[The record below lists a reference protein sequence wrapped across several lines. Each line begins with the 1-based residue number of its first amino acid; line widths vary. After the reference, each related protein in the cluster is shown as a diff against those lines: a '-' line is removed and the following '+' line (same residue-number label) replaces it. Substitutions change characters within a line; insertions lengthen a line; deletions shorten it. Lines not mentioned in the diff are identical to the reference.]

1 VVGGNDKFMPI
12 GVSLKD
18 RRCMVVGG
26 GVFALGEVENLL
38 EYDAA
43 ITVVAP
49 KMHDKLEFHGKRGGV
64 TLEKREYRSPEAAG
78 YGLVVSASEDA
89 AVNRQVYRDAKE
101 AGVLINVVDDLPQC
115 DFIFPAVLRRDC
127 LTAAIST
134 DGKASFVSGHLQ
146 VVMDNIFPAHWERL
160 MRLAASFQG
169 RVESRWAD
177 DPVKKNVCYS
187 EFLEADWKKMLE
199 EMGDENLEEE
209 LTRMLEMPQ

>member
-1 VVGGNDKFMPI
+1 MSGNDKFMPI
-12 GVSLKD
+12 SISLKD

-26 GVFALGEVENLL
+26 GVFAVGEVENLL
-38 EYDAA
+38 EYAAA

-49 KMHDKLEFHGKRGGV
+49 KMHDKLEFHAKHGRV

-89 AVNRQVYRDAKE
+89 AVNVQVHRDARD
-101 AGVLINVVDDLPQC
+101 AGVLVNTVDDLPHC

-134 DGKASFVSGHLQ
+134 AGKAPFVSGHLQ
-146 VVMDNIFPAHWERL
+146 VVLDNIFPAHWERL
-160 MRLAASFQG
+160 MRFAASFQS

-177 DPVKKNVCYS
+177 DPARKNACYS

-199 EMGDENLEEE
+199 EMGDEQIEEE
-209 LTRMLEMPQ
+209 LTRMLEVPQ

>member
-1 VVGGNDKFMPI
+1 MGGNDKFMPI
-12 GVSLKD
+12 SVSLKD

-49 KMHDKLEFHGKRGGV
+49 KMHDKLEFHAKRGSV

-89 AVNRQVYRDAKE
+89 AVNRQVHRDAKE
-101 AGVLINVVDDLPQC
+101 AGVLINVVDDLPHC

-146 VVMDNIFPAHWERL
+146 VVLDNIFPAHWERL
-160 MRLAASFQG
+160 MSLAASFQSS
-169 RVESRWAD
+169 VKSRWAD
-177 DPVKKNVCYS
+177 DPAATNACYS

-199 EMGDENLEEE
+199 ELSDEQIEKE
-209 LTRMLEMPQ
+209 LTRMLEMSE

>member
-1 VVGGNDKFMPI
+1 MGGNDKFMPI
-12 GVSLKD
+12 SVSLKD

-26 GVFALGEVENLL
+26 GVSALREVEDLL

-49 KMHDKLEFHGKRGGV
+49 KMHDKLEFHAKRGSV

-89 AVNRQVYRDAKE
+89 AVNEPVHRDARD
-101 AGVLINVVDDLPQC
+101 AGVLVHVVDDLPHS

-134 DGKASFVSGHLQ
+134 DGKASFVSGHLR
-146 VVMDNIFPAHWERL
+146 VVLDNIFPAHWEHL
-160 MRLAASFQG
+160 MSLAASFQSS
-169 RVESRWAD
+169 VESRWAD
-177 DPVKKNVCYS
+177 DPAAKNACYS

-199 EMGDENLEEE
+199 ELSDEQIEKE
-209 LTRMLEMPQ
+209 LTRMLEMPE

>member
-1 VVGGNDKFMPI
+1 VGGSDKFMPI
-12 GVSLKD
+12 SVSLKD

-49 KMHDKLEFHGKRGGV
+49 KMHDKLEFHAKRGRV

-89 AVNRQVYRDAKE
+89 AVNRQVHRDASD
-101 AGVLINVVDDLPQC
+101 AGVLVNVVDDLPHC

-134 DGKASFVSGHLQ
+134 DGKASFVSGHLR
-146 VVMDNIFPAHWERL
+146 VVLDNIFPAHWERL
-160 MRLAASFQG
+160 MSLAASFQSS
-169 RVESRWAD
+169 VEDRWAN
-177 DPVKKNVCYS
+177 DPARKNARYS

-199 EMGDENLEEE
+199 EMDDEQIQEE
-209 LTRMLEMPQ
+209 LARMLEMPQ

>member
-1 VVGGNDKFMPI
+1 MPI

-26 GVFALGEVENLL
+26 GAFALGEVENLL

-49 KMHDKLEFHGKRGGV
+49 KMHDKLKFHAKRGGV

-78 YGLVVSASEDA
+78 YGLVVSASENA
-89 AVNRQVYRDAKE
+89 AVNRQVHRDARE
-101 AGVLINVVDDLPQC
+101 AGVLINVVGDLPQC
-115 DFIFPAVLRRDC
+115 DFIFPEVLRRDC

-134 DGKASFVSGHLQ
+134 DGQAPFVSGHLRL
-146 VVMDNIFPAHWERL
+146 VLDNIFPKHWERL
-160 MRLAASFQG
+160 MRLAASFRSSVQ
-169 RVESRWAD
+169 SRWAN
-177 DPVKKNVCYS
+177 DPGRVNACYS

-199 EMGDENLEEE
+199 EMGDEQIEEE